1 MIAPA
6 SRKLGKYEIRQKLGR
21 GGMADVYL
29 AQDTALGHMVALKL
43 IEHSADADTVDAIA
57 AERRGAVLQ
66 AHLAAVEPRVVRVY
80 DSGDLD
86 DYFFVAMEYID
97 GQDLAELMRRGKL
110 EVAFA
115 ADVAVAVA
123 KTLESAHNLQVEI
136 GGKDYRGV
144 VHGDIKPKN
153 IRIDSHGE
161 VRVLDFGIAKALS
174 LSRKLTRNEFGSVP
188 YSSPER
194 LDLGEVNVGS
204 DLWSLAVMLYEM
216 VAGLQ
221 PYQAETTERLERM
234 IRSRIAPPPAPDPC
248 PEPLRRILIKAMAPD
263 PEARYA
269 SAAEFRQ
276 DLEAFR
282 SGGPVCAVEE
292 DLDATRRTF
301 RGPDAETRRTWPF
314 EKDATTTTPATRS
327 PALPK
332 PALPKRGNAF
342 YMGTRTLAVLFLAC
356 VSYGAWS
363 VIGDYLLYRHGQDL
377 AREIEAEQLT
387 DPDQIWTKWT
397 ELSNGNPSS
406 LLLRGP
412 RKVVKQKFVAAAD
425 HVIDT
430 YRNSESQVLHE
441 KDWERA
447 RTMAAHA
454 LAVEPDNTVRGK
466 LRLSEGQISRI
477 NGISHRS
484 VQELNAA
491 VEQFTEAQRLMPNS
505 PDPQLGLARVYVYGL
520 KDIDKAYAALQ
531 QAQKRGYQLGN
542 REKLQ
547 LADGYLARADRLWWD
562 SRNVRGLPQE
572 KDQIQRAADD
582 YKRAL
587 ELYQGI
593 SATAG
598 IVRVQNSLESVNF
611 RLHQIESG
619 ASSQAP
625 GQDGGP
631 IQPGM
636 PAAEIVRRILRASKL
651 IQQWQ

>member
-1 MIAPA
+1 
-6 SRKLGKYEIRQKLGR
+6 
-21 GGMADVYL
+21 
-29 AQDTALGHMVALKL
+29 
-43 IEHSADADTVDAIA
+43 
-57 AERRGAVLQ
+57 
-66 AHLAAVEPRVVRVY
+66 
-80 DSGDLD
+80 
-86 DYFFVAMEYID
+86 
-97 GQDLAELMRRGKL
+97 
-110 EVAFA
+110 
-115 ADVAVAVA
+115 
-123 KTLESAHNLQVEI
+123 
-136 GGKDYRGV
+136 
-144 VHGDIKPKN
+144 
-153 IRIDSHGE
+153 
-161 VRVLDFGIAKALS
+161 
-174 LSRKLTRNEFGSVP
+174 
-188 YSSPER
+188 
-194 LDLGEVNVGS
+194 
-204 DLWSLAVMLYEM
+204 
-216 VAGLQ
+216 
-221 PYQAETTERLERM
+221 
-234 IRSRIAPPPAPDPC
+234 
-248 PEPLRRILIKAMAPD
+248 
-263 PEARYA
+263 
-269 SAAEFRQ
+269 
-276 DLEAFR
+276 
-282 SGGPVCAVEE
+282 
-292 DLDATRRTF
+292 
-301 RGPDAETRRTWPF
+301 
-314 EKDATTTTPATRS
+314 
-327 PALPK
+327 
-332 PALPKRGNAF
+332 
-342 YMGTRTLAVLFLAC
+342 MGTRTLAVLFLAC

-363 VIGDYLLYRHGQDL
+363 VIGDYLLYRHGQEL

-441 KDWERA
+441 KDWDRA

-454 LAVEPDNTVRGK
+454 LAVEPDETVRGK
-466 LRLSEGQISRI
+466 LRLCEGQISRI

-531 QAQKRGYQLGN
+531 EAQKRGYQLGN

-651 IQQWQ
+651 IEQWQ